1 MVTSPF
7 PGMDPFLEINPR
19 WEVFHGWFIRELA
32 RQNMGRARELGCE
45 VEVERSVYGREPTGE
60 LVLLGEPDL
69 VAEQRPQSD
78 FSEWG
83 RDHASLA
90 LAEPRAI
97 HEVVLDPDQLEQY
110 KQQYIV
116 VRQAGDWPRAL
127 AVVELLSFA
136 NKQGTYAAKY
146 REKRSRSMSSMTHF
160 MEIDFLRAGENPSR
174 DLFPEL
180 PRTPYFIFVA
190 RKTGMGRNEEGYPL
204 RLQDPLPVI
213 GLPLGPGRPDL
224 PLDLAAAFQS
234 AYHLSHRPNLQH
246 SYQEGQV
253 PDPPLEAPDQAWLAQ
268 TLDSHNRSQPPTA
281 GA

>member
-19 WEVFHGWFIRELA
+19 WEVFHGWFIRKLA
-32 RQNMGRARELGCE
+32 EQSMGRARELGCE

-69 VAEQRPQSD
+69 LAEQLPRSGFSD
-78 FSEWG
+78 WG
-83 RDHASLA
+83 RDRGGVA

-116 VRQAGDWPRAL
+116 VREAGDWPRAL
-127 AVVELLSFA
+127 AVVELLSLA
-136 NKQGTYAAKY
+136 NKQGNYARKY
-146 REKRSRSMSSMTHF
+146 REKRSRFLSSMTHF

-180 PRTPYFIFVA
+180 PPTPYFIFVA

-224 PLDLAAAFQS
+224 PLDLAAAFRS
-234 AYHLSHRPNLQH
+234 AYDLSHRPSLQR
-246 SYQEGQV
+246 SYQENQV
-253 PDPPLEAPDQAWLAQ
+253 PDPPLDDPDREWLTQILHAHRQ
-268 TLDSHNRSQPPTA
+268 S
-281 GA
+281 